1 MGIDG
6 TAGRSG
12 ATIGRTTKMEMPV
25 RGERETSSALSR
37 LLAWIVLALMASATL
52 YSAWIALVNFN
63 RIGV

>member
-1 MGIDG
+1 M
-6 TAGRSG
+6 R
-12 ATIGRTTKMEMPV
+12 R
-25 RGERETSSALSR
+25 ERESSSALSR